1 MSQRRTHSPD
11 CKTHDKIVA
20 NDANRQISS
29 SQDKKAV
36 QCNHYLFTSDKLDKQ
51 DIPVTKPKQVR
62 GLGMLLMN
70 LELHKKLINL
80 TFMNYKS

>member
-1 MSQRRTHSPD
+1 MRQRRTHRPD

-20 NDANRQISS
+20 NDASRQISF

-36 QCNHYLFTSDKLDKQ
+36 QCNHYLFTSDKKD
-51 DIPVTKPKQVR
+51 KQVR
-62 GLGMLLMN
+62 GIGMLLMN
-70 LELHKKLINL
+70 LELHKKLIGL